1 MKEQDAREWMRLDNA
16 ALIYPAARSRNW
28 TALFRLSATL
38 TEPVEPGVLAAAL
51 NRTLRRF
58 PSYRTRLRSGL
69 FWKYFE
75 RNRPDAVPHPDVANP
90 CVRMDLRENDGYMFR
105 VRYHEN
111 RIAVEFFHAL
121 TDGTGGLCFLKTLV
135 AEYLTLRYGVS
146 IPRGDGILDTDEEPR
161 ASELED
167 SFLRFARKETLPRGR
182 NEGAAYCIK
191 GTPTPHF
198 MHIVTGLMPVDALKR
213 KADAYGSSIGELITT
228 ALLLSIADMQRR
240 ERSRRQR
247 RLPVKIN
254 VPVNLRSFYP
264 SETLRNFSFYINA
277 GIEPRLGAYS
287 FEDALA
293 QVKHGLR
300 VELDEKKLNARFTVN
315 VDSVRNI
322 ALRIVPLPLKQF
334 VMKQVF
340 VFVGDRYSSSS
351 VSNLG
356 NTRLPEPMA
365 EYVTRM
371 DLMLGPLYRNPVTCA
386 CLSYNG
392 QAVITMTRTIAE
404 SEIERGFF
412 TRLVRMGIPVK
423 IESNDQYQN

>member
-1 MKEQDAREWMRLDNA
+1 MREPGKHEWMRLDNA

-38 TEPVEPGVLAAAL
+38 TERVDPDTLAVAL
-51 NRTLRRF
+51 ETTLHRF

-75 RNRPDAVPHPDVANP
+75 KNQAEAVPHPDVANP
-90 CVRMDLRENDGYMFR
+90 CVRMDLKENDGYMFR

-135 AEYLTLRYGVS
+135 ARYLTLRYGAV
-146 IPRGDGILDTDEEPR
+146 IPCGNGILDVTEEPKET
-161 ASELED
+161 ELED
-167 SFLRFARKETLPRGR
+167 SFLRFARTETQGRGR
-182 NEGAAYCIK
+182 NEGPAYCIK

-198 MHIVTGLMPVDALKR
+198 MHIVTGLVPVAALKE
-213 KADAYGSSIGELITT
+213 KADAYGVSVGELITAT
-228 ALLLSIADMQRR
+228 LLLAIADVQSR
-240 ERSRRQR
+240 EKCRRQR

-254 VPVNLRSFYP
+254 VPVNLRSLYP
-264 SETLRNFSFYINA
+264 SETLRNFSFYINV
-277 GIEPRLGAYS
+277 GIEPRFGTYTL
-287 FEDALA
+287 EEALRQA
-293 QVKHGLR
+293 RHAMR
-300 VELDEKKLNARFTVN
+300 AEYDEKKLNARFTTN
-315 VDSVRNI
+315 VFTVQNL
-322 ALRIVPLPLKQF
+322 ALRVVPLPLKQF
-334 VMKQVF
+334 VMKQVY

-356 NTRLPEPMA
+356 ATGLPDEMA
-365 EYVTRM
+365 AYVTRL
-371 DLMLGPLYRNPVTCA
+371 DFMLGPLFRNPVTCA

-392 QAVITMTRTIAE
+392 QAVINFTRTIAE
-404 SEIERGFF
+404 SEVERGFF

-423 IESNDQYQN
+423 LESNDRLEP

>member
-1 MKEQDAREWMRLDNA
+1 MKETVRHEWMRLDNA

-28 TALFRLSATL
+28 TALFRFSATL
-38 TEPVEPGVLAAAL
+38 TERVDPGMLATAL
-51 NRTLRRF
+51 TRTLNRF

-69 FWKYFE
+69 FWTYFE
-75 RNRPDAVPHPDVANP
+75 KNTAETVPYPDVANP
-90 CVRMDLRENDGYMFR
+90 CVRMDLKENGGYMFR

-135 AEYLTLRYGVS
+135 AEYLTLRYGAV
-146 IPRGDGILDTDEEPR
+146 IPRGKGILDCDEEPR
-161 ASELED
+161 AAELED

-182 NEGAAYCIK
+182 NEGAAYCIR
-191 GTPTPHF
+191 GTNTPHF
-198 MHIVTGLMPVDALKR
+198 MHIITGLIPVSAIKE
-213 KADAYGSSIGELITT
+213 KADAYGASIGELVT
-228 ALLLSIADMQRR
+228 ATLLLSIADVQAR
-240 ERSRRQR
+240 ERSRRR
-247 RLPVKIN
+247 RRQPVKIN

-277 GIEPRLGAYS
+277 GIEPRLGAYT
-287 FEDALA
+287 FEEALA
-293 QVKHGLR
+293 QVRHGLR
-300 VELDEKKLNARFTVN
+300 LELDEKKLNARFTTN
-315 VDSVRNI
+315 VDTVQNL
-322 ALRIVPLPLKQF
+322 ALRIVPLPIKQF

-356 NTRLPEPMA
+356 NTVLPDEMA
-365 EYVTRM
+365 RYVTRM
-371 DLMLGPLYRNPVTCA
+371 DVMLGPLYRNPVTCA

-392 QAVITMTRTIAE
+392 QAVITFTRTILE
-404 SEIERGFF
+404 SAVERGFF

-423 IESNDQYQN
+423 IESNDPN